1 MWRGGGVSRGGGF
14 WSAGA
19 ALGECARAA
28 GAGAAPPFPSVRVR
42 VAWYE
47 PVWEYACAV
56 GAPEPDE
63 LSPKSHAYE
72 YDPSPPELA
81 ASKVSVVPGAARLWL
96 TEAVTEGFGL
106 MTTFFESV
114 ATPSSRSVTVHVAVN
129 VPVDV

>member
-1 MWRGGGVSRGGGF
+1 MNVVVVSPVDGDTF
-14 WSAGA
+14 AVA
-19 ALGECARAA
+19 AMSEIVTDVESEAV
-28 GAGAAPPFPSVRVR
+28 PPFPSVRVT

>member
-1 MWRGGGVSRGGGF
+1 MSEIVTDVESE
-14 WSAGA
+14 AV
-19 ALGECARAA
+19 
-28 GAGAAPPFPSVRVR
+28 PPFPSVRVT

-114 ATPSSRSVTVHVAVN
+114 ATPSRDRKSTRLNSSHGYISYAVFCLKKKKN
-129 VPVDV
+129 KKKNNIRK

>member
-1 MWRGGGVSRGGGF
+1 VNVVVVSPVDGDTF
-14 WSAGA
+14 AVA
-19 ALGECARAA
+19 AMSEIVTDVESEAV
-28 GAGAAPPFPSVRVR
+28 PPFPSVRVT

-47 PVWEYACAV
+47 PAWEYACAV

-96 TEAVTEGFGL
+96 TDAVTEGFGL

>member
-1 MWRGGGVSRGGGF
+1 VNVVVVSPVDGDTF
-14 WSAGA
+14 AVA
-19 ALGECARAA
+19 AMSEIVTDVESEAV
-28 GAGAAPPFPSVRVR
+28 PPFPSVRVT